1 MMDATT
7 LHASP
12 WRPSRPRAE
21 VSNSRAGGSRKSRS
35 PSAVLLVLPALGLL
49 FSSPAQAIDCRKA
62 TTAIDHV
69 ICGDKALQ
77 KADAALGSAY
87 SAILKAAPDA
97 EIRAML
103 VASEKRW
110 LARRD
115 DRLGPSSETDDAPDA
130 ETQRKILLDAIQ
142 ARTRELT
149 RRAKADAG
157 EPNLIAVARD
167 QRRFASRFTSGPFAG
182 FSTSCDFLP
191 GGDGYTYGCFG
202 TQSYQNRDRVC
213 ALTRD
218 WASGGVSETRM
229 VGQVVDGKLTTVA
242 SCSIGSGDAGAAC
255 PDPEVSA
262 GQRGHW
268 QKPAP
273 DATTPE
279 APPAKPQPQVDAEFQ
294 RDSEDAWINDCL
306 TQPTYPP
313 ADQIAGGK
321 AGTRK
326 PTPAP

>member
-1 MMDATT
+1 MMAATT
-7 LHASP
+7 PLASTRSP
-12 WRPSRPRAE
+12 PRSGAGA
-21 VSNSRAGGSRKSRS
+21 STPRAGGFRKSRTV
-35 PSAVLLVLPALGLL
+35 SAVLLALPALGFL
-49 FSSPAQAIDCRKA
+49 FSSPAWAIDCRKA
-62 TTAIDHV
+62 STAIDHM

-115 DRLGPSSETDDAPDA
+115 DRLGHLSEADDAPDA
-130 ETQRKILLDAIQ
+130 DTQRKILLDAIQ

-149 RRAKADAG
+149 RRAKDNEG

-167 QRRFASRFTSGPFAG
+167 QRRFAGRFTGGPFAG

-191 GGDGYTYGCFG
+191 GRDSYSYGCFG

-213 ALTRD
+213 ALTQD
-218 WASGGVSETRM
+218 WASGSVSETRT
-229 VGQVVDGKLTTVA
+229 VGQVVGGKLTIVA
-242 SCSIGSGDAGAAC
+242 SCSIGSGDAGDAC
-255 PDPEVSA
+255 PDPDAPAS
-262 GQRGHW
+262 QQGHW

-273 DATTPE
+273 DAATPE
-279 APPAKPQPQVDAEFQ
+279 APPAEPQPQIDAELQ
-294 RDSEDAWINDCL
+294 RDPDDAWISDCL
-306 TQPTYPP
+306 TKPTYPP
-313 ADQIAGGK
+313 ADQVAGGN
-321 AGTRK
+321 AGDRK
-326 PTPAP
+326 TTPAQ